1 MLRKIIKLLKKV
13 ILTCFLLYGYNLIA
27 SPLGVIIPINFI
39 TITFV
44 TMLGMPALCGFIAVF
59 LIVF

>member
-1 MLRKIIKLLKKV
+1 MIKKIFKVLKRL

-27 SPLGVIIPINFI
+27 APLGVIIPINIITLTFI
-39 TITFV
+39 TLFGV
-44 TMLGMPALCGFIAVF
+44 PALCGLIAIF